1 MMNTEHSSRL
11 CASPASSSDAQQTR
25 ISGEITRVRSN
36 PTQHQT
42 ARKQK
47 AVFEEV
53 WWVQHGG
60 KMRTNRLCDRSQ
72 ESSRR
77 CRADRSDAQP
87 PRRRDHAAKLFC
99 FRLRKESPTV
109 TAQWVTHFTF
119 LGSFSRFTGFSPRF
133 ISDVKSEPVLMAE
146 VSESMDPLG
155 QIQ

>member
-1 MMNTEHSSRL
+1 MSRGAAEHSSRL
-11 CASPASSSDAQQTR
+11 CASPASSSDAQQTH
-25 ISGEITRVRSN
+25 ISVRSN
-36 PTQHQT
+36 PTHHQT

-47 AVFEEV
+47 VVFEEV
-53 WWVQHGG
+53 RWVQHGG

-72 ESSRR
+72 ERSRR

-87 PRRRDHAAKLFC
+87 PRRRDHAAMLFC

-119 LGSFSRFTGFSPRF
+119 LGSFSRFTGFTPHF

-146 VSESMDPLG
+146 VNQWTCWDRFNN
-155 QIQ
+155 